1 MNAYTSQQLI
11 MLNQNS
17 IEEQK
22 RMSLSKPRL
31 KTPHLNLNQSKSLG
45 IIKLEASGP
54 SENNGLDQIY
64 EDGRDGTYRMQQAD
78 QANQINQNAIRD
90 SVQSLQSA
98 QQNLS
103 NSQFKPSHF

>member
-1 MNAYTSQQLI
+1 MEHQSPQIVHSGSSITTFRVPMNAYTSQQLI

-31 KTPHLNLNQSKSLG
+31 KTPLLNLNQSKSLG
-45 IIKLEASGP
+45 IVKLEASGP

-78 QANQINQNAIRD
+78 QANQIN
-90 SVQSLQSA
+90 
-98 QQNLS
+98 
-103 NSQFKPSHF
+103 